1 MPGGI
6 IPWSGGTRTPITYG
20 LRPGQFRNTRVNV
33 FPNQTIINNN
43 IGNFGTYG
51 YYDDCCGGGGNKMG
65 WFDWTMLGG
74 MGLNF
79 FGNLLGCVFGGS
91 SKKSEGPGDTPT
103 PRSDLDLK
111 NLNAL
116 YKADGYTIVQNEDGS
131 FTAKK
136 KGEPAITGK
145 DRAELESLLND
156 AMKKPEAVVQPI
168 VTEDDGASNV
178 AGAGNTP
185 ATDENPAEGITKK
198 SDFGKLFTS
207 EYMNGNYD
215 PTKGLKVGDTY
226 YQTPADAFRAYSGND
241 VVKPENANDLN
252 NILKDIKGIYDDG
265 KDSRGNDIKD
275 FKAATATLTSGTTY
289 KNGDTVKIGNHNYKI
304 EINDGYLCFVD
315 TNPTGG
321 SNNTQRYMLEKTSDG
336 KYQLHQRLNIIY
348 NNGVG
353 KIAH

>member
-168 VTEDDGASNV
+168 VTEEGDGASDV

-185 ATDENPAEGITKK
+185 AVAPPPTFTRILTTGQGDTSSINTAKGEEDYFKQQTSQDPFKITSTSKGITITALSDKGNSTTVSGKIKISDKQMSELNKNDQAISLGKFKGKDVTAKK
-198 SDFGKLFTS
+198 LSGGYIELTVGSQTYIVGSD
-207 EYMNGNYD
+207 N
-215 PTKGLKVGDTY
+215 KG
-226 YQTPADAFRAYSGND
+226 YQF
-241 VVKPENANDLN
+241 K
-252 NILKDIKGIYDDG
+252 DG
-265 KDSRGNDIKD
+265 KVTGYKEANWRG
-275 FKAATATLTSGTTY
+275 
-289 KNGDTVKIGNHNYKI
+289 
-304 EINDGYLCFVD
+304 
-315 TNPTGG
+315 
-321 SNNTQRYMLEKTSDG
+321 G
-336 KYQLHQRLNIIY
+336 K
-348 NNGVG
+348 
-353 KIAH
+353 